1 MSKALIR
8 KSDKVIVMVFD
19 DSTTITDS
27 SVRGAY
33 RVTVNGKNTLVH
45 NKKEL
50 DIVENI
56 TLPEDFEL
64 YKYEVNNGELSVSD
78 SWADELAR
86 REAERL
92 FLLRVDPPVTDHV
105 APSEEERQQ
114 LLNDEPTQRELRGY
128 GAFE

>member
-1 MSKALIR
+1 MSKVLIR

-27 SVRGAY
+27 TVRGAY
-33 RVTVNGKNTLVH
+33 RVTVNDKNTLVH
-45 NKKEL
+45 NKTEL

-78 SWADELAR
+78 SWADVLAR
-86 REAERL
+86 RESDRL
-92 FLLRVDPPVTDHV
+92 FALRVEPPVTDHV
-105 APSEEERQQ
+105 APSEEEMQQ
-114 LLNDEPTQRELRGY
+114 ILNDEPPRGP
-128 GAFE
+128 E

>member
-27 SVRGAY
+27 TVRGAY
-33 RVTVNGKNTLVH
+33 RVNVNDKNTLVH

-78 SWADELAR
+78 SWADVLAR
-86 REAERL
+86 RESDRL
-92 FLLRVDPPVTDHV
+92 FALRVEPPVTDHV
-105 APSEEERQQ
+105 APSEEEMQQ
-114 LLNDEPTQRELRGY
+114 ILNDEPPRGPK
-128 GAFE
+128 